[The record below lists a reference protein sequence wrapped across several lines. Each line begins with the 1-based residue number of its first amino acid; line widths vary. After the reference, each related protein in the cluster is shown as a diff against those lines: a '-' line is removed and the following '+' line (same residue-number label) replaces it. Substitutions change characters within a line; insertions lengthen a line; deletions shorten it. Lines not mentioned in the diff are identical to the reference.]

1 MIDAKRKRERDEP
14 FPRPSVEQ
22 RCRSTDERPR
32 YRRRPEEQGRDKI
45 VSLRGRQVKR
55 EGAEE
60 KEPHLSE
67 LMSHSL
73 ELSNGLSEL
82 LSLVGVGDG
91 LVESSLGKSDHLSS
105 DSDSSLVKDL
115 DGDLETKTRRV
126 ETTRDKETRKS
137 AFDDDSKSLSSIE
150 SGR

>member
-1 MIDAKRKRERDEP
+1 
-14 FPRPSVEQ
+14 
-22 RCRSTDERPR
+22 
-32 YRRRPEEQGRDKI
+32 
-45 VSLRGRQVKR
+45 
-55 EGAEE
+55 
-60 KEPHLSE
+60 
-67 LMSHSL
+67 MSHSL

-137 AFDDDSKSLSSIE
+137 AFGDDSKSLSSIE
-150 SGR
+150 SGRWTERQGNALNVPCIPFRPHR